1 MFEIVD
7 NKKQKAIIK
16 VIGVGGC
23 GGNAID
29 YMIEKNVMGVD
40 FICANTDLQA
50 LQKSQASTIVQ
61 IGEML
66 TQGLGAGSRPD
77 TGKQAAIDDKE
88 KIVEAID
95 GADMLFIT
103 AGMGGGTWTGA
114 TPVIAQIAKELGIL
128 TVAVFTKPFDFEW
141 RRTQVAKDGIEELVN
156 YVDSLITIPNEK
168 LMGVLGDE
176 VTFVDAFG
184 AANEVL
190 YSAVLGIS
198 EIINN
203 PGMINVDFA
212 DVRTVMSEMGM
223 AMIGSGFAEGSDR
236 AEIAAKSAVACPLLE
251 DVNLN
256 NAKGILVNIS
266 ASKDFKMKEYFEIMD
281 IIKQYAS
288 ENATI
293 IVGNVIDESMSNSI
307 RVTMVATGLTGS
319 YQINEQN
326 ESVMQA
332 FVYDD
337 KDKSTKESEDEDNPK
352 EDESLNVFA
361 DNSNNNNQTF
371 SSDNDDEYDIPA
383 FLRKNKWSYKE
394 QFRMKWVR
402 LELVCIPGKKL
413 K

>member
-1 MFEIVD
+1 MFEIVE
-7 NKKQKAIIK
+7 NKKQKAVIK

-88 KIVEAID
+88 KIIEAID

-103 AGMGGGTWTGA
+103 AGMGGGTGTGA

-128 TVAVFTKPFDFEW
+128 TVAVVTKPFDFEG
-141 RRTQVAKDGIEELVN
+141 RRTQVAKDGINELVN

-190 YSAVLGIS
+190 YSAVLGIA

-212 DVRTVMSEMGM
+212 DVRTVMGEMGM

-266 ASKDFKMKEYFEIMD
+266 ASRDFKMKEYFEIMD
-281 IIKQYAS
+281 IIKQFAS
-288 ENATI
+288 DNATI

-319 YQINEQN
+319 FSVEDKDEN
-326 ESVMQA
+326 VMQA

-337 KDKSTKESEDEDNPK
+337 ESSNKGIEDNK
-352 EDESLNVFA
+352 NDESINVFA
-361 DNSNNNNQTF
+361 DSEDINRHSF
-371 SSDNDDEYDIPA
+371 SSDSDDQYDVPA
-383 FLRKNKWSYKE
+383 FLRKK
-394 QFRMKWVR
+394 
-402 LELVCIPGKKL
+402 
-413 K
+413 

>member
-103 AGMGGGTWTGA
+103 AGMGGGTGTGA

-128 TVAVFTKPFDFEW
+128 TVAVVTKPFEFEG
-141 RRTQVAKDGIEELVN
+141 RRTQVAKDGIDELVN

-184 AANEVL
+184 AAIEVL
-190 YSAVLGIS
+190 YSAVLGIA

-266 ASKDFKMKEYFEIMD
+266 TSKDFKMKEYFEIMD

-319 YQINEQN
+319 YQIDEKNEN
-326 ESVMQA
+326 VMQS

-337 KDKSTKESEDEDNPK
+337 KDKSTNESEDENNSED
-352 EDESLNVFA
+352 DESLNVFA
-361 DNSNNNNQTF
+361 DNSNNNNNQTF

-383 FLRKNKWSYKE
+383 FLRKK
-394 QFRMKWVR
+394 
-402 LELVCIPGKKL
+402 
-413 K
+413 

>member
-103 AGMGGGTWTGA
+103 AGMGGGTGTGA

-128 TVAVFTKPFDFEW
+128 TVAVVTKPFEFEG
-141 RRTQVAKDGIEELVN
+141 RRTQVAKDGIDELVN

-190 YSAVLGIS
+190 YSAVLGIA

-266 ASKDFKMKEYFEIMD
+266 TSKDFKMKEYFEIMD

-319 YQINEQN
+319 YQIDEKNEN
-326 ESVMQA
+326 VMQS

-337 KDKSTKESEDEDNPK
+337 KDKSTNESEDENNSED
-352 EDESLNVFA
+352 DESLNVFA

-371 SSDNDDEYDIPA
+371 SSDNDDQYDIPA
-383 FLRKNKWSYKE
+383 FLRKK
-394 QFRMKWVR
+394 
-402 LELVCIPGKKL
+402 
-413 K
+413 

>member
-103 AGMGGGTWTGA
+103 AGMGGGTGTGA

-128 TVAVFTKPFDFEW
+128 TVAVVTKPFEFEG
-141 RRTQVAKDGIEELVN
+141 RRTQVAKDGIDELVN

-190 YSAVLGIS
+190 YSAVLGIA

-266 ASKDFKMKEYFEIMD
+266 TSKDFKMKEYFEIMD

-319 YQINEQN
+319 YQIDEKNEN
-326 ESVMQA
+326 VMQS

-337 KDKSTKESEDEDNPK
+337 KDKSKNESEDENNSED
-352 EDESLNVFA
+352 DESLNIFA
-361 DNSNNNNQTF
+361 DNSKNNNQTF
-371 SSDNDDEYDIPA
+371 TSDNDDEYDIPA
-383 FLRKNKWSYKE
+383 FLRKK
-394 QFRMKWVR
+394 
-402 LELVCIPGKKL
+402 
-413 K
+413 

>member
-1 MFEIVD
+1 MFEIVE

-50 LQKSQASTIVQ
+50 LQKSQASTIIQ
-61 IGEML
+61 IGEIL

-88 KIVEAID
+88 KIIEAID

-103 AGMGGGTWTGA
+103 AGMGGGTGTGA

-128 TVAVFTKPFDFEW
+128 TVAVVTKPFDFEG

-190 YSAVLGIS
+190 YSAVLGIA

-223 AMIGSGFAEGSDR
+223 AMIGSGFAEGADR
-236 AEIAAKSAVACPLLE
+236 AEIASKSAVACPLLE

-266 ASKDFKMKEYFEIMD
+266 ASRDFKMKEYFEIMD
-281 IIKQYAS
+281 TIKQYAS

-307 RVTMVATGLTGS
+307 RVTMVATGLSGS
-319 YQINEQN
+319 SPKDEINER
-326 ESVMQA
+326 VMQS
-332 FVYDD
+332 FVYED
-337 KDKSTKESEDEDNPK
+337 KNEEDRQSDKEKDSNNEESI
-352 EDESLNVFA
+352 NVFS
-361 DNSNNNNQTF
+361 DTTNNNSQ
-371 SSDNDDEYDIPA
+371 SYAKDEDDEYDIPA
-383 FLRKNKWSYKE
+383 FLRKK
-394 QFRMKWVR
+394 
-402 LELVCIPGKKL
+402 
-413 K
+413 

>member
-7 NKKQKAIIK
+7 NKKQKAVIK

-103 AGMGGGTWTGA
+103 AGMGGGTGTGA

-128 TVAVFTKPFDFEW
+128 TVAVVTKPFEFEG
-141 RRTQVAKDGIEELVN
+141 RRTQVAKDGIDELVN

-190 YSAVLGIS
+190 YSAVLGIA

-266 ASKDFKMKEYFEIMD
+266 TSKDFKMKEYFEIMD

-319 YQINEQN
+319 YQIDEKNEN
-326 ESVMQA
+326 VMQS

-337 KDKSTKESEDEDNPK
+337 QDKSTDESGDENKSED
-352 EDESLNVFA
+352 DESLNVFA
-361 DNSNNNNQTF
+361 DNSKNNNQTF
-371 SSDNDDEYDIPA
+371 TSDNDDEYDIPA
-383 FLRKNKWSYKE
+383 FLRKK
-394 QFRMKWVR
+394 
-402 LELVCIPGKKL
+402 
-413 K
+413 

>member
-7 NKKQKAIIK
+7 NKKQKAVIK

-103 AGMGGGTWTGA
+103 AGMGGGTGTGA

-128 TVAVFTKPFDFEW
+128 TVAVVTKPFEFEG
-141 RRTQVAKDGIEELVN
+141 RRTQVAKDGIDELVN

-190 YSAVLGIS
+190 YSAVLGIA

-266 ASKDFKMKEYFEIMD
+266 TSKDFKMKEYFEIMD

-319 YQINEQN
+319 FQIDEKNEN
-326 ESVMQA
+326 VMQS

-337 KDKSTKESEDEDNPK
+337 KDKSTNESEDENNP
-352 EDESLNVFA
+352 EDDKSLNVFA
-361 DNSNNNNQTF
+361 NNSNNNNQTF
-371 SSDNDDEYDIPA
+371 SPDNDDEYDIPA
-383 FLRKNKWSYKE
+383 FLRKK
-394 QFRMKWVR
+394 
-402 LELVCIPGKKL
+402 
-413 K
+413 

>member
-103 AGMGGGTWTGA
+103 AGMGGGTGTGA

-128 TVAVFTKPFDFEW
+128 TVAVVTKPFEFEG
-141 RRTQVAKDGIEELVN
+141 RRTQVAKDGIDELVN

-190 YSAVLGIS
+190 YSAVLGIA

-266 ASKDFKMKEYFEIMD
+266 TSKDFKMKEYFEIMD

-319 YQINEQN
+319 YQIDEKNEN
-326 ESVMQA
+326 VMQS

-337 KDKSTKESEDEDNPK
+337 QDKSTDESGDENKSED
-352 EDESLNVFA
+352 DESLNVFA
-361 DNSNNNNQTF
+361 DNSKNNNQTF
-371 SSDNDDEYDIPA
+371 TSDNDDEYDIPA
-383 FLRKNKWSYKE
+383 FLRKK
-394 QFRMKWVR
+394 
-402 LELVCIPGKKL
+402 
-413 K
+413 

>member
-1 MFEIVD
+1 MFEIVE
-7 NKKQKAIIK
+7 NKKQKAVIK

-61 IGEML
+61 IGEIL

-88 KIVEAID
+88 KIVAAIE

-103 AGMGGGTWTGA
+103 AGMGGGTGTGA
-114 TPVIAQIAKELGIL
+114 TPIIAQIAKELGIL
-128 TVAVFTKPFDFEW
+128 TVAVVTKPFDFEG
-141 RRTQVAKDGIEELVN
+141 RRTQVAKDGIKELVN
-156 YVDSLITIPNEK
+156 HVDSLITIPNEK
-168 LMGVLGDE
+168 LMGVLGEE

-190 YSAVLGIS
+190 YSAVLGVA

-266 ASKDFKMKEYFEIMD
+266 ASSDFKMKEYFEIMD

-293 IVGNVIDESMSNSI
+293 IVGNVIDESLTNSI
-307 RVTMVATGLTGS
+307 RVTMVATGLTS
-319 YQINEQN
+319 MISSQSDEKNEDI
-326 ESVMQA
+326 MQS
-332 FVYDD
+332 FVYEDKEAESQLEGGVTNDD
-337 KDKSTKESEDEDNPK
+337 QSI
-352 EDESLNVFA
+352 NVFA
-361 DNSNNNNQTF
+361 ENLNNNEAIK
-371 SSDNDDEYDIPA
+371 SDNDDEYDIPA
-383 FLRKNKWSYKE
+383 FLRKK
-394 QFRMKWVR
+394 
-402 LELVCIPGKKL
+402 
-413 K
+413 

>member
-103 AGMGGGTWTGA
+103 AGMGGGTGTGA

-128 TVAVFTKPFDFEW
+128 TVAVVTKPFEFEG
-141 RRTQVAKDGIEELVN
+141 RRTQVAKDGIDELVN

-190 YSAVLGIS
+190 YSAVLGIA

-266 ASKDFKMKEYFEIMD
+266 TSKDFKMKEYFEIMD

-319 YQINEQN
+319 YQIDEKNEN
-326 ESVMQA
+326 VMQS
-332 FVYDD
+332 FIYDD
-337 KDKSTKESEDEDNPK
+337 KDKSNNESEDENNSED
-352 EDESLNVFA
+352 DESLNVFA
-361 DNSNNNNQTF
+361 DNSKNNNQTF

-383 FLRKNKWSYKE
+383 FLRKK
-394 QFRMKWVR
+394 
-402 LELVCIPGKKL
+402 
-413 K
+413 